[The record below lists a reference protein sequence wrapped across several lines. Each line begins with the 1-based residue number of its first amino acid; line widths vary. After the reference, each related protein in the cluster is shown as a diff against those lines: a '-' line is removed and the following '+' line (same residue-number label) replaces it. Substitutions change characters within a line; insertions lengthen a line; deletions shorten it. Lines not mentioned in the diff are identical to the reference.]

1 MSDDNHTRPYPDA
14 ATEHPTLVIPGSASG
29 EGADAPQQKR
39 RRWPWVLL
47 VAVVVLALLVIAA
60 ELIARAVL
68 PGVVRSIVVEKLD
81 LPADQQLDVETQG
94 LLLPQLIGGTLDTL
108 HLSTDSVTLDGITGA
123 ADVTATG
130 VPLRGGDLGGASG
143 TVRVDQEQFT
153 TLLAGTDLPVDSVE
167 FTAPNATVSGS
178 ISVLGAAVPLSLTL
192 TPGTIDGDLELTPV
206 GVSIGGLDVDLD
218 RVGSTLGALGEGLTQ
233 PQRVC
238 IADQLPSGLTLTG
251 IEIVDDAAVID
262 VDVNGAIVTDKALQ
276 SKGSCP
282 S

>member
-14 ATEHPTLVIPGSASG
+14 ATEHPTLVIPGSASD

-47 VAVVVLALLVIAA
+47 VAVVVLALLVVAA

-251 IEIVDDAAVID
+251 IEIVDEAAVID